1 MTGEAE
7 TATTRE
13 LRERVE
19 DTRQELGETVARL
32 AARTD
37 VKARVRESAGRAT
50 RAVRDN
56 PVPVVAGT
64 AAATAAVVASVSAVR
79 AWRSR

>member
-1 MTGEAE
+1 MTGGTE

-19 DTRQELGETVARL
+19 GTREELGETVARL

-37 VKARVRESAGRAT
+37 VKARVRESADRA
-50 RAVRDN
+50 RQAVRGN

-64 AAATAAVVASVSAVR
+64 AVTAAAVVASVTAVR

>member
-1 MTGEAE
+1 MTGGAE
-7 TATTRE
+7 TASTRE
-13 LRERVE
+13 LRERVA
-19 DTRQELGETVARL
+19 DTREELGETVARL

-37 VKARVRESAGRAT
+37 VKARVRQSADRAT
-50 RAVRDN
+50 RAVRGN

-64 AAATAAVVASVSAVR
+64 AAATAAVVVSVTAVR